1 MKTGKR
7 ITASLCAAL
16 LLALLLSCNSLTFA
30 ESSDSSAFI
39 PQLEDFAG
47 EYTCSTISFGDNVVP
62 LGEGAPY
69 TLTITGDEAVVVGIQ
84 ELGTDPLK
92 LSFENGELFW
102 IPPEEDVRVFTLRRQ
117 EDGLVTL
124 TFDQIPE
131 APVFRFE
138 LVPQSEE

>member
-1 MKTGKR
+1 MKKT
-7 ITASLCAAL
+7 ISALLCAVL
-16 LLALLLSCNSLTFA
+16 LLTSVMAVGSLA
-30 ESSDSSAFI
+30 ESSEAAAYV

-62 LGEGAPY
+62 LGEETPY

-92 LSFENGELFW
+92 LFFENGELYW
-102 IPPEEDVRVFTLRRQ
+102 IPPEEDVRVLTLRRQ

-138 LVPQSEE
+138 PIKSEE

>member
-1 MKTGKR
+1 MKKT
-7 ITASLCAAL
+7 ISALLCAVL
-16 LLALLLSCNSLTFA
+16 LLTTVMAVGSLA
-30 ESSDSSAFI
+30 ESSEATSYV

-47 EYTCSTISFGDNVVP
+47 EYTCSTISFGDNIVP
-62 LGEGAPY
+62 LDEETPY

-92 LSFENGELFW
+92 LYFENGELYW
-102 IPPEEDVRVFTLRRQ
+102 IPPEEDVRVLTLRRQ

-138 LVPQSEE
+138 PIKSEE